1 MPVISCGFLPRN
13 GVIGI
18 CSCVAPSTYVLPSNL
33 PHANMRGIAILIHTA
48 SMTFI
53 LGCVSR
59 EKYSVVDVFKQYA
72 ETYIFI
78 SNSSNVG
85 SQPHISTILSRMGP
99 KSTKPNLLKKEP
111 IRILTNSGTFKDR
124 DTFNISSTDI
134 PKARNRAN
142 IEPADDPE
150 ISLTSTRLDSIAFR
164 VPIIEYIPIDAGPN
178 TRYFILLLNRRKE

>member
-1 MPVISCGFLPRN
+1 
-13 GVIGI
+13 
-18 CSCVAPSTYVLPSNL
+18 
-33 PHANMRGIAILIHTA
+33 
-48 SMTFI
+48 
-53 LGCVSR
+53 VSR

-85 SQPHISTILSRMGP
+85 SHPHISTILSRIGP

-134 PKARNRAN
+134 PKAKNRAN

-178 TRYFILLLNRRKE
+178 TRYFILLLNRIEEIACVKAQRPRQRQRRGSQPLECWSDPTGRDHRSLGG